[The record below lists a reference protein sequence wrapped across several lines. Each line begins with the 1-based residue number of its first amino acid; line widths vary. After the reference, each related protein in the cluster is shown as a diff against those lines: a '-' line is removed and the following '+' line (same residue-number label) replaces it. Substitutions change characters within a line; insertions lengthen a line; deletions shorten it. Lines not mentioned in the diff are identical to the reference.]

1 MSLTCPQWE
10 CNMNVHYIWVG
21 GEVPPQYMN
30 NFKKCSKLNPQFSF
44 NIWRNEDCLK
54 LVSEFGLIEMFNSI
68 SFICKCNLLKYI
80 VLHKFGGIYTDFD
93 ITWKQPFLKI
103 MNDFNYPN
111 VDIVLTSTNEST
123 LMDDPFIISKPN
135 IFGSCIAYCRNRTQ
149 LKYDGEIY
157 ESTGQLKI
165 HKLEPFG
172 PFGLTEWLSYDK
184 INYSHFL
191 QETLLDT
198 NGFFGVH
205 QQKSIWKFDKAR

>member
-1 MSLTCPQWE
+1 MDV
-10 CNMNVHYIWVG
+10 NYIWIG
-21 GEVPPQYMN
+21 GEVPLHYMN
-30 NFKKCSKLNPQFSF
+30 NYNKCFKLNPQFSF

-111 VDIVLTSTNEST
+111 VDIVLTSTNENT

-135 IFGSCIAYCRNRTQ
+135 IFGSCISYCRNRTQ

-157 ESTGQLKI
+157 KKTGQLKT
-165 HKLEPFG
+165 HELEPFG
-172 PFGLTEWLSYDK
+172 PFGLTEWLEHDK
-184 INYSHFL
+184 INYSYFS
-191 QETLLDT
+191 QQTLLD
-198 NGFFGVH
+198 NKGFFGVH
-205 QQKSIWKFDKAR
+205 QQKSTWKFDQAK

>member
-1 MSLTCPQWE
+1 MDV
-10 CNMNVHYIWVG
+10 NYIWIG
-21 GEVPPQYMN
+21 GEVPLHYMN
-30 NFKKCSKLNPQFSF
+30 NYNKCFKLNPQFSF
-44 NIWRNEDCLK
+44 NIWRNEDCLD
-54 LVSEFGLIEMFNSI
+54 LISEFGLTEIFNSL
-68 SFICKCNLLKYI
+68 SFICKCNLLKYAI
-80 VLHKFGGIYTDFD
+80 LHKFGGIYTDFD

-103 MNDFNYPN
+103 MN
-111 VDIVLTSTNEST
+111 
-123 LMDDPFIISKPN
+123 DPFIISKPN